1 MHIQRE
7 DFKRLSEEERTEA
20 EHLLA
25 SFPLFASA
33 QWKPMEKLSGY
44 FDRLLGQK
52 LINRQRTPKRPLY
65 ELRDRLFFDARYRE
79 RAFRHNDNGF
89 HFTDFFSAAA
99 KASSIVS

>member
-52 LINRQRTPKRPLY
+52 
-65 ELRDRLFFDARYRE
+65 A
-79 RAFRHNDNGF
+79 H
-89 HFTDFFSAAA
+89 
-99 KASSIVS
+99 